1 MVPYTEKGL
10 STGWIDQNGGGFM
23 SEPFYVSRGEVTR
36 VDGLHRRARIAA
48 GTEFDM
54 GVHGAIK
61 EHYRL
66 DAEDLPLPV
75 DYIAA
80 ATGG

>member
-1 MVPYTEKGL
+1 MNET
-10 STGWIDQNGGGFM
+10 
-23 SEPFYVSRGEVTR
+23 FYVAHGDIVR
-36 VDGLHRRARIAA
+36 VDGLHRRATIAA

-61 EHYRL
+61 KHYGI
-66 DAEDLPLPV
+66 DAPDLPLPV

>member
-1 MVPYTEKGL
+1 V
-10 STGWIDQNGGGFM
+10 
-23 SEPFYVSRGEVTR
+23 SEPFYVSHREGSR

-66 DAEDLPLPV
+66 DAKDLPLPV
-75 DYIAA
+75 DYIVA

>member
-1 MVPYTEKGL
+1 
-10 STGWIDQNGGGFM
+10 M
-23 SEPFYVSRGEVTR
+23 SEPFYVSHGEVIR

-48 GTEFDM
+48 GAEFDM

-66 DAEDLPLPV
+66 DAKDLPLPV
-75 DYIAA
+75 DYIVA